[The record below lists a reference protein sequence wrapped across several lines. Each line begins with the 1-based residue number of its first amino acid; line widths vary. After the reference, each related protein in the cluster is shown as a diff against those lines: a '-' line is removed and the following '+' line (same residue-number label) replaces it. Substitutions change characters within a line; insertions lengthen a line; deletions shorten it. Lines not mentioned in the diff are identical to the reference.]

1 MNIKGCKMDNKYF
14 SPKEAAKYLG
24 ISIDLLQKWRSQGV
38 GIPYI
43 KLGESSS
50 SLIRY
55 DVEELT
61 KYIQSKCIQTM

>member
-1 MNIKGCKMDNKYF
+1 MQVKKYF
-14 SPKEAAKYLG
+14 SPKEAAKYLS

-38 GIPYI
+38 GIPYV

-55 DVEELT
+55 DIEELN
-61 KYIQSKCIQTM
+61 KYIQSKYIQTM

>member
-1 MNIKGCKMDNKYF
+1 MDTKYF
-14 SPKEAAKYLG
+14 SPKEAAEYLG
-24 ISIDLLQKWRSQGV
+24 ISVDLLQKWRSNGM

-55 DVEELT
+55 DIEELN
-61 KYIQSKCIQTM
+61 KYIQSKCIKTM